1 MRKIKHILILSLAV
15 GIIFSVQAIQQS
27 YGHGLGTEILP
38 PVDIGNKKVSL
49 EATAIPFEN
58 PEVNGRQLEF
68 VLIDANTRISLRDV
82 TFLLKVSQGDDF
94 IFEHTF
100 QKHDGVLIVD
110 LIPSESDQ
118 ITIEEETEVS
128 TFEQLIG
135 VQSKSTVTSSAFKQG
150 GLYLFEVQVLTVDNY
165 SNVLQSPVIYNFGLS
180 FPEVTFHKINDP
192 NFGKQELEFIAYY
205 DQLNS
210 FNYDID
216 TKVMSFELP
225 FEWTEENIEQSTVV
239 HNEIRFSKEFGD
251 LLVPG
256 YSVYVNTIEMPE
268 HVVTIDG
275 FSEFNRIVHFI
286 IPKQELYN
294 LNSKIPFRNNM
305 QVTVVP
311 DRSDWYASTVTANG
325 QFRINLAFENDI
337 KSGKTNEFTFDI
349 LDVFFKDKPI
359 SVPFEVS
366 LVHNGD
372 VIEKKDGISTDV
384 KGIHNNVEFMIP
396 NEISGPVTLKFENL
410 DGNSLARVG
419 IPVVVNRVDS
429 NSEIIPSTEVSIPNW
444 VRNNAGW
451 WAAGDIGDSDF
462 ATGIEFMIKEGIIQ
476 VPATEQQEGSE
487 SVIPDWVR
495 NNAGWWSQGLIS
507 DNDFAGG
514 LQFLIANGIIS
525 V

>member
-1 MRKIKHILILSLAV
+1 MKKILILALAFGV
-15 GIIFSVQAIQQS
+15 ICSVQVIQQS

-38 PVDIGNKKVSL
+38 PVDIGSKKVSL
-49 EATAIPFEN
+49 EATAIPFDN
-58 PEVNGRQLEF
+58 PEINGRQIEF
-68 VLIDANTRISLRDV
+68 ALVDANTRVTIRDV
-82 TFLLKVSQGDDF
+82 TFLLKIMQGDDL
-94 IFEHTF
+94 ILEHTF
-100 QKHDGVLIVD
+100 QKHDGILIVD
-110 LIPSESDQ
+110 LLPSESDQ
-118 ITIEEETEVS
+118 ITIEEESEVS
-128 TFEQLIG
+128 TFELLIG
-135 VQSKSTVTSSAFKQG
+135 VQSKSTATGAAFKKG
-150 GLYLFEVQVLTVDNY
+150 GLYLFEVQILTVDSY
-165 SNVLQSPVIYNFGLS
+165 SNTLEEPVVYNFGLS
-180 FPEVTFHKINDP
+180 YPEVTFHEVNDP

-205 DQLNS
+205 DQLSS
-210 FNYDID
+210 FNYDPD
-216 TKVMSFELP
+216 TKVINFELP
-225 FEWTEENIEQSTVV
+225 FEWTEDNIEQSTVV

-256 YSVYVNTIEMPE
+256 YSVYVNTVEMPE
-268 HVVTIDG
+268 HVATIDG

-286 IPKQELYN
+286 IPKQDLYD

-305 QVTVVP
+305 QFTIIP

-325 QFRINLAFENDI
+325 QFKINLGFENDI
-337 KSGKTNEFTFDI
+337 KSGKTNKFTFDI

-359 SVPFEVS
+359 SVPYEVS
-366 LVHNGD
+366 FVHNGN

-396 NEISGPVTLKFENL
+396 NEISGPVTLQFDNL

-419 IPVVVNRVDS
+419 IPVIVNRVDS
-429 NSEIIPSTEVSIPNW
+429 DFVQPNTRVSIPDW

-487 SVIPDWVR
+487 SVIPDWIR
-495 NNAGWWSQGLIS
+495 NNADWWSQGLIS